1 MVKEKILLI
10 IVSILFIFAFA
21 LIMIEH
27 APYIDKSY
35 SDTEISQN
43 ETRVAKAIAVEKEY
57 HENGDYTSMTLQTED
72 KMLWVVNNTVCP
84 LQSECE
90 IEFDTKNTISVEDD
104 EIIAV
109 RCKIY

>member
-1 MVKEKILLI
+1 MIKEKILLI

-27 APYIDKSY
+27 APYTD
-35 SDTEISQN
+35 SDTEINQN
-43 ETRVAKAIAVEKEY
+43 ETRVARAIAVEKEY

-72 KMLWVVNNTVCP
+72 KRLWTVNNTVCP
-84 LQSECE
+84 LQSECD

>member
-1 MVKEKILLI
+1 MIKEKILLI

-27 APYIDKSY
+27 APYTD
-35 SDTEISQN
+35 SDTEINQN
-43 ETRVAKAIAVEKEY
+43 ETRVARAIAVEKEY

-72 KMLWVVNNTVCP
+72 KRLWTVNNTVCP

-104 EIIAV
+104 EVIAV
-109 RCKIY
+109 RCRIY

>member
-27 APYIDKSY
+27 APYTD
-35 SDTEISQN
+35 SDTEINQN
-43 ETRVAKAIAVEKEY
+43 KTRVAKAIAVEKEY

-72 KMLWVVNNTVCP
+72 KRLWTVNNTVCP

-109 RCKIY
+109 RCRIY

>member
-27 APYIDKSY
+27 APYTD

-43 ETRVAKAIAVEKEY
+43 ETRIAKAVAIEKEY

-72 KMLWVVNNTVCP
+72 KRLWTVNNTVCP

-90 IEFDTKNTISVEDD
+90 IEFNTKNTISVEDD

-109 RCKIY
+109 RCRIY

>member
-27 APYIDKSY
+27 TPYTD
-35 SDTEISQN
+35 SDTEINQN
-43 ETRVAKAIAVEKEY
+43 ETRIAKAIAIEKEY

-72 KMLWVVNNTVCP
+72 KRLWTVNNTVCP

-109 RCKIY
+109 RCRIY

>member
-27 APYIDKSY
+27 APYID
-35 SDTEISQN
+35 SDTEINQN
-43 ETRVAKAIAVEKEY
+43 ETRIAKAIAVEKEY
-57 HENGDYTSMTLQTED
+57 HENGDYTSMILQTED

-90 IEFDTKNTISVEDD
+90 IEFDTKNTILVEDD

-109 RCKIY
+109 RCRIY

>member
-27 APYIDKSY
+27 APYTDKSY

-43 ETRVAKAIAVEKEY
+43 DTRVAKAIEKEY

-72 KMLWVVNNTVCP
+72 KRLWTVNNTVCP

-109 RCKIY
+109 HCRIY

>member
-27 APYIDKSY
+27 ALYTD

-72 KMLWVVNNTVCP
+72 KRLWTVNNTVCP

-109 RCKIY
+109 HCRIY

>member
-27 APYIDKSY
+27 APYID
-35 SDTEISQN
+35 DTEISQN

-72 KMLWVVNNTVCP
+72 KRLWTVNNTVCP

-90 IEFDTKNTISVEDD
+90 IEFNTKNTISVEDD

-109 RCKIY
+109 RCRIY

>member
-21 LIMIEH
+21 LIIIEH
-27 APYIDKSY
+27 APYTD
-35 SDTEISQN
+35 SDTEINQN
-43 ETRVAKAIAVEKEY
+43 ETRVAKAIAVKKEY

-72 KMLWVVNNTVCP
+72 KTLWTVNNTVCP

-109 RCKIY
+109 RCRIY

>member
-27 APYIDKSY
+27 APYID
-35 SDTEISQN
+35 SDTEINQN
-43 ETRVAKAIAVEKEY
+43 ETRIAKAIAVEKEY

-90 IEFDTKNTISVEDD
+90 IEFDTKNTILVEDD

-109 RCKIY
+109 RCRIY